1 MVAVGMAIALAVLAI
16 GWVDEGE
23 VATLAIT
30 DAQARVFETKLWIV
44 DLDGAVYVRSGAA
57 DAHWLER
64 LEGHPQARLAR
75 NGGSVSVRGTA
86 VADPAVRDA
95 VNRAMSRKYGH
106 FERVLRWLRGPAGSV
121 PVRLDPVTASR

>member
-30 DAQARVFETKLWIV
+30 DAQARVFEKKLWIV
-44 DLDGAVYVRSGAA
+44 DLEGAVYVRSGAA
-57 DAHWLER
+57 DDHWLER
-64 LEGHPQARLAR
+64 LEGRPQARLDR

-86 VADPAVRDA
+86 VADPAVWDA
-95 VNRAMSRKYGH
+95 VNRAMSRKYGR
-106 FERVLRWLRGPAGSV
+106 FDRVLRWLHGPAGFV
-121 PVRLDPVTASR
+121 PVRLDPVTATR